1 MSTRDLID
9 AIETGESSKIEA
21 SFNNIMVAKVSER
34 LDAMRND
41 MSQNMFRAPEAV
53 EEISDEQVSDE
64 QVSDETELQAEE
76 ETTEE
81 NE

>member
-9 AIETGESSKIEA
+9 AIETGESSKVET

-41 MSQNMFRAPEAV
+41 MSQNMFRTPEAV
-53 EEISDEQVSDE
+53 EEISDEE
-64 QVSDETELQAEE
+64 VSDETETEE

>member
-64 QVSDETELQAEE
+64 TEPQAEE

>member
-9 AIETGESSKIEA
+9 AIETGESSKVET

-41 MSQNMFRAPEAV
+41 MSQNMFRTPEAV
-53 EEISDEQVSDE
+53 EEISDEE
-64 QVSDETELQAEE
+64 VSDETEE